1 MTNPYSQI
9 LTQIE
14 AGQPCK
20 LISRYEPA
28 GITRQLED
36 VPEDKSPV
44 GGLQF
49 TQSADGLQLTEHFLP
64 KPRLVILGGGHISVP
79 LCQFAAALGFE
90 VWVYDDRPA
99 FANPDRFPAAHTV
112 LCDDFSRMGDRLA
125 VRRGDYIAILT
136 RGHRH
141 DIQCLEA
148 LATGIRPR
156 YIGMVGS
163 KRRIAI
169 VKEQAA
175 AVGADSDFLD
185 NLYAPIGLPIGSVT
199 PEEIAL
205 SIMAEIVQIKRLGP
219 DPHTTKK
226 ASYEDAID
234 SDLFRFLAADRTD
247 PIALATIVS
256 TRGSTP
262 RETGAKMAV
271 TAAGEIIGS
280 IGGGCAEA
288 DVIRRARDLLDQG
301 GYCLME
307 VDLTDAAEE
316 DGMVCGGVMTVL
328 IEVLDRGDAYAV

>member
-1 MTNPYSQI
+1 MTTLYSQI
-9 LTQIE
+9 LAQIE

-20 LISRYEPA
+20 LISRYDPA
-28 GITRQLED
+28 GITRQLENM
-36 VPEDKSPV
+36 PEDAPLAD
-44 GGLQF
+44 GLQF
-49 TQSADGLQLTEHFLP
+49 TQSADGLQLAEYFLP
-64 KPRLVILGGGHISVP
+64 NPRLVILGGGHISVP
-79 LCQFAAALGFE
+79 LCQFAAALGFQ

-99 FANPDRFPAAHTV
+99 FANPDRFPTAHTV
-112 LCDDFSRMGDRLA
+112 LCDDFSHMGDRLA
-125 VRRGDYIAILT
+125 IRRNDYIAILT

-148 LATGIRPR
+148 LMTGLHPR
-156 YIGMVGS
+156 YVGMVGS

-175 AVGADSDFLD
+175 TQIGVGDPLLD

-205 SIMAEIVQIKRLGP
+205 SIIAEMVQVKRLGP
-219 DPHTTKK
+219 KGDAKK
-226 ASYEDAID
+226 ASYEDAVD
-234 SDLFRFLAADRTD
+234 MNLFRFLAAN
-247 PIALATIVS
+247 PPVGIALATIVS

-262 RETGAKMAV
+262 REAGAKMAV
-271 TAAGEIIGS
+271 TATGEIIGS
-280 IGGGCAEA
+280 MGGGCTEA
-288 DVIRRARDLLDQG
+288 DVIRRARVLLDQG

-328 IEVLDRGDAYAV
+328 IEILDKGDMYAV